1 MLTLWVDGAEREA
14 LQNLC
19 KTNGISVSSA
29 LRSWILTALQQQTT
43 ELVAGSPQ
51 VTPQQASGSGI
62 APEMLKELMQ
72 RMATLEKVMPTFD
85 QDDMDAMKEEVMG
98 GKFGSMRYRI
108 GVLEAQLQSLGGSIA
123 WNESTSEKAEQD
135 CD

>member
-51 VTPQQASGSGI
+51 VTPQQTSGSGV

-85 QDDMDAMKEEVMG
+85 QDDMDAMKHEVMG
-98 GKFGSMRYRI
+98 GEFGSMRYRI

-123 WNESTSEKAEQD
+123 WNELTSEKAEQD